1 MKVNHFARNVV
12 AQSDS
17 SYRERMT
24 DQSPA
29 VTVSHPPERILRAVN
44 PALKF
49 LLRTPLAGPARK
61 QLMVLSF
68 TGRKSGNQYSLPV
81 SAHQIDN
88 QLYALAGAAWT
99 KNFRGGRTAEV
110 LHNGQTIKMN
120 GELIVDPAVVS
131 DLSHRLAESYGVKQA
146 QRLMG
151 LGFREQRIPT
161 VDEFREA
168 AEREGIVAVKLT
180 PA

>member
-1 MKVNHFARNVV
+1 MKLHQFAGMVV
-12 AQSDS
+12 AQADW

-29 VTVSHPPERILRAVN
+29 VTGSHPPERLLRAIN

-88 QLYALAGAAWT
+88 QLYALAGAPWT
-99 KNFRGGRTAEV
+99 KNFRGGRAAEV
-110 LHNGQTIKMN
+110 LHNGETTKMN
-120 GELIVDPAVVS
+120 GELIEDPAAFA
-131 DLSHRLAESYGVKQA
+131 DLAHRCAESYGVKQA
-146 QRLMG
+146 QRMMG
-151 LGFREQRIPT
+151 LAFRDQRIPT
-161 VDEFREA
+161 VEEFKEA
-168 AEREGIVAVKLT
+168 AQRERLVAVRLT

>member
-1 MKVNHFARNVV
+1 
-12 AQSDS
+12 
-17 SYRERMT
+17 MT

-29 VTVSHPPERILRAVN
+29 VTVSHPSERVLRAVN
-44 PALKF
+44 PFLKF

-88 QLYALAGAAWT
+88 QLYALAGAPWT
-99 KNFRGGRTAEV
+99 KNFRGGRAAEV
-110 LHNGQTIKMN
+110 LLNGKTTKMN

-131 DLSHRLAESYGVKQA
+131 DLSHRLADSYGVKQA
-146 QRLMG
+146 QRMMG
-151 LGFREQRIPT
+151 LAFRDQRIPT
-161 VDEFREA
+161 VEEFKEA
-168 AEREGIVAVKLT
+168 AEREGIVAVRLT